1 MLVVLIFFVAFTNK
15 QIINLKVDN
24 FEKITYYIKTKIN
37 IKHSTTWLFFLYQY
51 EFYNAFGILKT
62 I

>member
-24 FEKITYYIKTKIN
+24 FEKITYYIKTVIN
-37 IKHSTTWLFFLYQY
+37 IKYSTTWIFLYQY
-51 EFYNAFGILKT
+51 EFYNALGILKT